1 MPIAVCMAPDVS
13 VPLMMLGW
21 HLSRQRK
28 KTMFVQLCLLAFFG
42 MALLRFGLQIY
53 YIRTSIEIGEFISG
67 MLTNNIYTVGR
78 RLIPGIFTF

>member
-53 YIRTSIEIGEFISG
+53 YIRTRIEVDQLLMG
-67 MLTNNIYTVGR
+67 MLTNNIYTVGW
-78 RLIPGIFTF
+78 RLISGIITF

>member
-1 MPIAVCMAPDVS
+1 MFIAVCMAPDVS

-21 HLSRQRK
+21 YLSRRRK

-53 YIRTSIEIGEFISG
+53 YIRTRIEIGAVISG
-67 MLTNNIYTVGR
+67 I
-78 RLIPGIFTF
+78 ITF